1 MSIMHKRTVESS
13 LLRSAFGGRI
23 LGKLFLAALIGLG
36 AQTFATAAE
45 NTFGGDRVTVTSTK
59 SFEEVTKAV
68 ESLVAKNGMM
78 IMAQV
83 DQGKML
89 SMTGLTLKATLFL
102 VGNPTVGKELFAQS
116 HGVGLYVP
124 LRLFVYTDPDGKTFV
139 SYDKPS
145 TLLGQFQNEKITMV
159 AQMLDQKLEGLAYMA
174 AQ

>member
-1 MSIMHKRTVESS
+1 MSIMHKLRVQSSRS
-13 LLRSAFGGRI
+13 LLTPDVRVWGTLI
-23 LGKLFLAALIGLG
+23 LATLISIGTEV
-36 AQTFATAAE
+36 AATAAE
-45 NTFGGDRVTVTSTK
+45 NPFGGERITVASTK
-59 SFEEVTKAV
+59 SYEEVTKAV

-78 IMAQV
+78 IIAQV

-89 SMTGLTLKATLFL
+89 SMTGLTLKATVFL
-102 VGNPTVGKELFAQS
+102 IGNPTVGKELFAQS

-145 TLLGQFQNEKITMV
+145 TLLGQFQNEKITMT
-159 AQMLDQKLEGLAYMA
+159 AHMLDQKLDGLASMA